1 MFFSYR
7 EGDFDLSDGIE
18 IASVNTM
25 IVNDVGKTKTA
36 IENVLIT
43 FWENANIS
51 YSEKTKIYYERMN
64 HLNFEYQ
71 IHIKN
76 PKGVSKKVLV
86 RLWLGSLEDE
96 NDIRLDHYF
105 VFISGCI
112 LLDIAVHTTP
122 IT

>member
-18 IASVNTM
+18 ITSVNTM

-36 IENVLIT
+36 IENVLIN

-76 PKGVSKKVLV
+76 PKGVSKKVLL